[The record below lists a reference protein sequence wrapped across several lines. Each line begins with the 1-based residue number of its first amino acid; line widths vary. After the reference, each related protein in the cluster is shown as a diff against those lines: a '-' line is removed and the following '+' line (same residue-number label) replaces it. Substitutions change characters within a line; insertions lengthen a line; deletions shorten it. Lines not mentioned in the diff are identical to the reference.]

1 MTMLIVI
8 LMGAG
13 VLFVASAMDNTPL
26 VSTFQKII
34 SGQTI
39 DWTGGSAS
47 NPTYENPGI
56 TPTPSGGSITIP
68 DKNGN
73 CPDSSYKKVTDIAG
87 QTVCIKGP

>member
-13 VLFVASAMDNTPL
+13 VLFVASAMDNTPI
-26 VSTFQKII
+26 VSTFQKIM
-34 SGQTI
+34 SGDPI
-39 DWTGGSAS
+39 DWTGGSAQT
-47 NPTYENPGI
+47 PTYENPGI

-73 CPDSSYKKVTDIAG
+73 CPAGYTKSTDIAG
-87 QTVCIKGP
+87 QSVCIKGP